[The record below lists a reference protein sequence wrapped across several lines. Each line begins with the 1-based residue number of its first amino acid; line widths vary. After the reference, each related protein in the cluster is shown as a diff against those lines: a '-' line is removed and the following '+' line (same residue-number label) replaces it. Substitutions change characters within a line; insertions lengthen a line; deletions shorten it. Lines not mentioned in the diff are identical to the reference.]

1 MEGEGTPVSAMIAE
15 RLTRL
20 IDTVHPPGRRYSV
33 REIAERVNAKA
44 GRQVISHTY
53 VNDLQRGNVIDP
65 TVGRLQAL
73 AEFFGV
79 SLLYFF
85 DEDVAR
91 RTDQQLDALAALR
104 DQGVVSLALRSNGLS
119 EKSLAAISS
128 MIDGARVL
136 EGLPEVADDGAYRGS
151 VT

>member
-33 REIAERVNAKA
+33 REIAEKINTKA

-53 VNDLQRGNVIDP
+53 VNDLQRGNGIDP
-65 TVGRLQAL
+65 TIGRLKAL

-85 DEDVAR
+85 DDDVAR
-91 RTDQQLDALAALR
+91 RTDQQLDGLAALR

-136 EGLPEVADDGAYRGS
+136 EGLPEVADDAGA
-151 VT
+151 

>member
-33 REIAERVNAKA
+33 REIAEGINTKA

-53 VNDLQRGNVIDP
+53 VNELQRGNGVDP
-65 TVGRLQAL
+65 TIGRLQAL

-136 EGLPEVADDGAYRGS
+136 EGLPEVVDDAGA
-151 VT
+151 